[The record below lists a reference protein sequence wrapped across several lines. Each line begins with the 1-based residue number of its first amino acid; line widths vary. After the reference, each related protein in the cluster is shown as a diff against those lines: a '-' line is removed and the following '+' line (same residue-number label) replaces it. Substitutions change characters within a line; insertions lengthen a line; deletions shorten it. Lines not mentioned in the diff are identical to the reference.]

1 MAIWRQHE
9 PSRAMPGTAGALLH
23 QILDRYYKGV
33 ELARI
38 TANGP

>member
-1 MAIWRQHE
+1 MSQ
-9 PSRAMPGTAGALLH
+9 TGAHALAEQGH
-23 QILDRYYKGV
+23 SYTQILDQYYKGA

>member
-1 MAIWRQHE
+1 MSQ
-9 PSRAMPGTAGALLH
+9 TGAHALEQQGH
-23 QILDRYYKGV
+23 SYTQILDRYYKGV